1 MGSSALYIACAFLGG
16 VGAWLVSRFASI
28 FGLMDIP
35 NERSSHEIPIPVPKG
50 GGIGILAAFVLASI
64 AIGISASFW
73 LPAAVLALFSFA
85 GDRIDISPKFRLLVQ
100 FIAALTLLS
109 PILFSNSSSVFCPL
123 FSELSFPIRVLCC
136 LPLSIFIVGTANF
149 YNFMD
154 GINGIGGITGLV
166 GFGLLG
172 FYAFLSGGDSSFV
185 ALAIC
190 MSLACLGFLP
200 FNMPKARVF
209 MGDVG
214 SILLGFVFAG
224 TVVWLAKSFLDF
236 VCMAAFLFPFYMD
249 ELSTMVVR
257 LRDHSSRE
265 MNLGRMGRLTRPHR
279 RHVYQLLA
287 NELRVAHWKVSVG
300 YGLLQ
305 AVVGTG
311 ALMVKGYG
319 LPALFGSLG
328 ICFAGF
334 WGFGAL
340 VRSRVDELVTH
351 GPHGAERF
359 SRAMGGEKMTPRIGR
374 LHRIHEIIGSD
385 IGAEK
390 ITDKPEKVER
400 A

>member
-1 MGSSALYIACAFLGG
+1 MQD
-16 VGAWLVSRFASI
+16 VI
-28 FGLMDIP
+28 FYHLA
-35 NERSSHEIPIPVPKG
+35 IPVPRG
-50 GGIGILAAFVLASI
+50 GGIGILAVFVFASI
-64 AIGISASFW
+64 ALGISPNFW
-73 LPAAVLALFSFA
+73 LSATFLALFSFF
-85 GDRIDISPKFRLLVQ
+85 GERINIPPKFRLLVQ
-100 FIAALTLLS
+100 FIAALALLS
-109 PILFSNSSSVFCPL
+109 PILFSDASSVL
-123 FSELSFPIRVLCC
+123 GLLSSDLSPPTSALYC

-200 FNMPKARVF
+200 FNMPRARVF

-224 TVVWLAKSFLDF
+224 MVVWLPKSLLDF
-236 VCMAAFLFPFYMD
+236 VCMAAFVFPFYAD

-257 LRDHSSRE
+257 IRDDSGPERVNSRGADDSDGWTNRI
-265 MNLGRMGRLTRPHR
+265 NLGRLGGLTRPHR
-279 RHVYQLLA
+279 RHIYQLLA
-287 NELRVAHWKVSVG
+287 NEMRVAHWKVSVG

-319 LPALFGSLG
+319 LPVLFGSLG

-334 WGFGAL
+334 WGFGAW

-351 GPHGAERF
+351 GPHGPERF
-359 SRAMGGEKMTPRIGR
+359 SGAMGGEKMTPRIGR
-374 LHRIHEIIGSD
+374 LHGIHGIHEIISSD
-385 IGAEK
+385 IGAAK
-390 ITDKPEKVER
+390 KADKPENVER
-400 A
+400 T